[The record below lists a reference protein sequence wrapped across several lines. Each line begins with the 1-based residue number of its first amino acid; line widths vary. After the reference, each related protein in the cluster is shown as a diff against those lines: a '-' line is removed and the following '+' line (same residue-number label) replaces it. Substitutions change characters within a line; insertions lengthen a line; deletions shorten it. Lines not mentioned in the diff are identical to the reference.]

1 MPAPPARRA
10 RGSGSALPLPLS
22 LALAWVLLEPARSQQ
37 CPSGNPLVHQF
48 LEIGADQ
55 RVPAQHRVPCSLD
68 PLYSIVRR
76 YLDVIQQ
83 NPFPTV
89 GVLIGAVLAA
99 GVDRQTTF
107 SADWKIKGKLLLA
120 LTTCGNRSPGYQLR
134 TGTEQ
139 QARNPPV
146 VHYQVGYVVCAV
158 IAALFFVAVP
168 VTGLCFCCCR
178 RRRRCGGHIKA
189 YRRSLAC
196 WRNLLT
202 VRLFL
207 TTAIVRARVSPLSP
221 GPPRTCPCGPS
232 SLPRPCQPS
241 AGAEGLAPARAM
253 TVDSVS
259 LGHCA
264 QVTWSGLVPRRA
276 GVICAFVA
284 NHWVKEQMEPGARA
298 VPATFRTLRQHVSSI
313 PQGVQSVVEQF
324 AVPRQQMISDL
335 DSISRS
341 LGLSV
346 HSLLKEQVHS
356 ALEAVQGRAQD
367 LQNSRHHMESLNKTV
382 GTLTHYQGELGL
394 ALRGRKESAL
404 SLLDDPRCTSCARAL
419 DKAQQLE
426 LGADYRRV
434 PSVEKVLKT
443 LHSLPKA
450 NFPDLIRQ
458 GNSTFNSIPG
468 HTVGKMA
475 RLVQE
480 LKDEVNQASGKL
492 QSLADSFPVARH
504 TQPLTDA
511 LMQAEQRSR
520 PYLQEVTRYERYRWI
535 VGILLCSVV
544 LLVVVCN
551 LLGLSLGMWGLA
563 RREDPSD
570 YECRGAAGAKLLL
583 VGVGFSFLFSGLLV
597 LLVFATFLVGGNVQ
611 TLLCKNWANR
621 EIYKF
626 IDTPGNLPPSMNI
639 TQQLGLKRNLN
650 LSSAYQRCKKSA
662 GLWEVLQL
670 TDPYSLEDHLHV
682 SQYARDF
689 QKRLENFNVQ
699 FDEIY
704 LLDGAGRQDL
714 ETFRQSGLDQ
724 LDYPAFRAEMQ
735 NPVVRTSLDDL
746 AKDLEGLQKIQNN
759 STMAARLAS
768 EAQALRKIQNTTVLT
783 QDALVAKLNES
794 VHFLSAMAPHLQLL
808 LKQTM
813 AEITLVETLL
823 PAKAQRHLRQEI
835 GCFTRKQLGHF
846 SQYLNW
852 VRRTL
857 TEDVAS
863 CQPLATALDNGRVI
877 LCDRIAEPW
886 NAFWFSL
893 GCCTFFLIP
902 SIIFA
907 IKLTKHFLPI
917 RNRLVSTASEETYPF
932 HIPRV
937 TALKL

>member
-1 MPAPPARRA
+1 RA

-83 NPFPTV
+83 NPFPT
-89 GVLIGAVLAA
+89 
-99 GVDRQTTF
+99 
-107 SADWKIKGKLLLA
+107 GKLLLA
-120 LTTCGNRSPGYQLR
+120 LTTCGNRSPGYQ
-134 TGTEQ
+134 
-139 QARNPPV
+139 V

-207 TTAIVRARVSPLSP
+207 TTAIV
-221 GPPRTCPCGPS
+221 
-232 SLPRPCQPS
+232 
-241 AGAEGLAPARAM
+241 
-253 TVDSVS
+253 
-259 LGHCA
+259 
-264 QVTWSGLVPRRA
+264 RA

-823 PAKAQRHLRQEI
+823 PAKAQRHLRQVSEEI